1 MKLLGSAIHYLLKM
15 VFDEK
20 LLFFHFSGPDNA
32 KNVDNSKSPKNELL
46 SFAMQ
51 QENFPRTIHTRSS
64 HRRRSAKKVF
74 LKTLQISQEKTCIG
88 ISF

>member
-15 VFDEK
+15 IFDEK

-32 KNVDNSKSPKNELL
+32 NVDNSKSPKNELL

-51 QENFPRTIHTRSS
+51 KENFPRTLHTRSS